1 MNVMSKELFGDARL
15 QMAALLF
22 LAFAFIAGPGCKKR
36 SGGPEPPAAA
46 SAGTTIEAEVP
57 AGEAARFPV
66 LSFSVDG
73 RERGS
78 SYRGWPVEAF
88 LEIYHPEVSAAAA
101 AASPIVVSL
110 VNEAKEPAARLD
122 FRRADGRPAGASF
135 KPVPAAEAAVTLDG
149 SRTAMFVWWL
159 DADSSATLPPGDY
172 ELTVTYD
179 PGHDAGA
186 GAWTD
191 RPVLKKAFLRVEPE
205 PADLSGR
212 QINEKALAVARAAF
226 MLGDRD
232 EANRRVEEL
241 LAADPD
247 DLSGLELKGDLALAS
262 GDKEAAFDVYGRAVF
277 VFHRDNRGERTP
289 GSLYRKYRALF
300 GELMAPSKSADK

>member
-1 MNVMSKELFGDARL
+1 MPRNQDRERTAPAFRP
-15 QMAALLF
+15 AACLCLS
-22 LAFAFIAGPGCKKR
+22 LMLVIGLGCKK
-36 SGGPEPPAAA
+36 PADPLPDEEAVNEPGKAPVFLF
-46 SAGTTIEAEVP
+46 EVQ
-57 AGEAARFPV
+57 G
-66 LSFSVDG
+66 D
-73 RERGS
+73 ERAIV
-78 SYRGWPVEAF
+78 YKGWPVEAF
-88 LEIYHPEVSAAAA
+88 LELCHPQVTAPEAAAE
-101 AASPIVVSL
+101 PIL
-110 VNEAKEPAARLD
+110 VPLVKTGNEPAARLE

-135 KPVPAAEAAVTLDG
+135 KPVPPAEAAVTLDG

-186 GAWTD
+186 GAWTG

-205 PADLSGR
+205 PADLTDR

-232 EANRRVEEL
+232 EANRRVQEL

-247 DLSGLELKGDLALAS
+247 DLSGLELKGDLILAS

-277 VFHRDNRGERTP
+277 VFHRDNPGERTP